1 MGRRHRHHQPLNP
14 FSLHVKLY
22 HTITIFSL
30 SLLLLVSCKEA
41 DDISGDDVPGYSPVM
56 VSAAPVSPFTRGYVA
71 NGMYDNFK
79 VFAAAEKDGA
89 QTVAMNGY
97 EVKYVDNDW
106 SYVNDSQHLV
116 YWNPNADSYLFTA
129 GAPIDAVTDI
139 NATSMTLTLENNTT
153 ESVMAAEP
161 LKIANGSDD
170 FGKRV
175 KLRFAYAHCRVCVAF
190 KKEGTEDM
198 TISDIK
204 LTPDAEIASEAS
216 LTYSYDWN
224 TATPTATSMVNT
236 TEKSADAFSFA
247 DVTISADNTTDAVL
261 SETHY
266 YCVPDADNTNN
277 WSISLT
283 CDGEQ
288 KTASFVNSET
298 WQSGKNY
305 IYVFSISEKGPKL
318 IKVISQDNYF
328 DCNDVIPGNS
338 FSGDDMTE

>member
-1 MGRRHRHHQPLNP
+1 M
-14 FSLHVKLY
+14 KLY

-56 VSAAPVSPFTRGYVA
+56 VSAAPVTPFTRGYIPQ
-71 NGMYDNFK
+71 GMYDNFK
-79 VFAAAEKDGA
+79 VFAASEKDGA
-89 QTVAMNGY
+89 QTVAMDGY
-97 EVKYVDNDW
+97 EVKFVDNDW

-139 NATSMTLTLENNTT
+139 NATSMTLSLKNNTT
-153 ESVMAAEP
+153 GSAMASEP
-161 LKIANGSDD
+161 LKIENSSAD
-170 FGKRV
+170 FGKTV
-175 KLRFAYAHCRVCVAF
+175 NLRFSYAHCMVSVAF
-190 KKEGTEDM
+190 TKESTEDV
-198 TISDIK
+198 TITDIT
-204 LTPDAEIASEAS
+204 LTPDEEIASEAS

-247 DVTISADNTTDAVL
+247 DVTISADNTTDALL

>member
-1 MGRRHRHHQPLNP
+1 M
-14 FSLHVKLY
+14 KLY
-22 HTITIFSL
+22 HTITL
-30 SLLLLVSCKEA
+30 LMGSLLLLVSCKEA
-41 DDISGDDVPGYSPVM
+41 DDISGNDVPGYSPVM

-79 VFAAAEKDGA
+79 VFAASEKGGA

-97 EVKYVDNDW
+97 EVNFVADDW
-106 SYVNDSQHLV
+106 SYVNDTQHIA

-139 NATSMTLTLENNTT
+139 NASSMTLSLENNTSG
-153 ESVMAAEP
+153 SVMAAEP
-161 LKIANGSDD
+161 LKIMNGSDD

-175 KLRFAYAHCRVCVAF
+175 NLRFAYAHCRVCVAF

-204 LTPDAEIASEAS
+204 LTPDAEIASKAS
-216 LTYSYDWN
+216 LTYSYNWSTD
-224 TATPTATSMVNT
+224 TPTATQQVST
-236 TEKSADAFSFA
+236 IETSAEAFSFA
-247 DVTISADNTTDAVL
+247 DVTIPANNTSDAVT
-261 SETHY
+261 SETYY

-298 WQSGKNY
+298 WQSGQNY

-328 DCNDVIPGNS
+328 DCNDVIPGDS

>member
-1 MGRRHRHHQPLNP
+1 M
-14 FSLHVKLY
+14 KLY
-22 HTITIFSL
+22 HTITLLSL

-97 EVKYVDNDW
+97 EVNFVADDW

-129 GAPIDAVTDI
+129 GAPIDAVTSI
-139 NATSMTLTLENNTT
+139 NATSVTLTLENNTT

-161 LKIANGSDD
+161 LKIMNGSDD
-170 FGKRV
+170 FGERV
-175 KLRFAYAHCRVCVAF
+175 NLRFAYAHCRVCVAF
-190 KKEGTEDM
+190 KKEGTKDM

-204 LTPDAEIASEAS
+204 LTPDAAIASKAS
-216 LTYSYDWN
+216 LTYSYDWS
-224 TATPTATSMVNT
+224 TGTPTAIQQVST

-247 DVTISADNTTDAVL
+247 DVTIPASNTSDAVT
-261 SETHY
+261 SATYY
-266 YCVPDADNTNN
+266 YCVPDASNPKG
-277 WSISLT
+277 WQVSLK
-283 CDGEQ
+283 CNGETKQ
-288 KTASFVNSET
+288 ASFENSET

-305 IYVFSISEKGPKL
+305 IYVFSISENGPKL
-318 IKVISQDNYF
+318 VKVITQSSPEDFF
-328 DCNDVIPGNS
+328 DCNDVIPGDS
-338 FSGDDMTE
+338 FSGDNMTE

>member
-1 MGRRHRHHQPLNP
+1 M
-14 FSLHVKLY
+14 KLY
-22 HTITIFSL
+22 HTITLLSL

-79 VFAAAEKDGA
+79 VFAAAEKDGT

-97 EVKYVDNDW
+97 EVNFVADDW

-139 NATSMTLTLENNTT
+139 NATSMTLSLKNNTT
-153 ESVMAAEP
+153 GSVMAAEP
-161 LKIANGSDD
+161 LKIENSSAD

-175 KLRFAYAHCRVCVAF
+175 NLRFSYAHCRVCVAF

-204 LTPDAEIASEAS
+204 LTPDAEIASEAT
-216 LTYSYDWN
+216 LTYSYNWS
-224 TATPTATSMVNT
+224 TATPTVTSQVSVSKT
-236 TEKSADAFSFA
+236 SKTDFTFA
-247 DVTISADNTTDAVL
+247 DVTIPANNNTDAVT
-261 SETHY
+261 STTYY
-266 YCVPDADNTNN
+266 YCVPDATNTNQ
-277 WSISLT
+277 WQVSLK
-283 CDGEQ
+283 CNGETKQ
-288 KTASFVNSET
+288 ASFVNSET

-328 DCNDVIPGNS
+328 DCNDIESGGE
-338 FSGDDMTE
+338 FSNTDMTE